1 MQPFPSVL
9 QDFVDNLKK
18 LKSPWVQYL
27 QQFTIAPP
35 AFMDVT
41 VSISPFEYQAKEP
54 GNLFVSGGTVSGITL
69 TRGNDTITVA
79 PNTANPRIIPVAVN
93 DIVEVTYSVLPTIK
107 FIPLYG
113 VDTHNF

>member
-9 QDFVDNLKK
+9 QDFVDQFKK
-18 LKSPWVQYL
+18 LKNPWVQYL
-27 QQFTIAPP
+27 QQFTTAPP
-35 AFMDVT
+35 AFMDIT
-41 VSISPFEYQAKEP
+41 VGTSPFDYEAKEP

-69 TRGNDTITVA
+69 TRGVDTITVA
-79 PNTANPRIIPVAVN
+79 PNTANPRLIPVAVA

-113 VDTHNF
+113 VDTHNR

>member
-9 QDFVDNLKK
+9 QDFVDGVKK
-18 LKSPWVQYL
+18 LKNPWIQYL

-35 AFMDVT
+35 KFTDLT
-41 VSISPFEYQAKEP
+41 LDGSPFEYHAREP
-54 GNLFVSGGTVSGITL
+54 GNIFVSGGTVSGITL
-69 TRGNDTITVA
+69 TRGVDTITVA
-79 PNTANPRIIPVAVN
+79 PNTANPRLIPVAVA
-93 DIVEVTYSVLPTIK
+93 DSVTITYSVLPTVK